1 MPILLCMLP
10 LRSLL
15 LTSSFCLEAQR
26 YFSLSSKSNSFI
38 RTWLSVDYL
47 GSIFPVHKE
56 HFQYIDLNLLLLPEC
71 FHGFKFKYC
80 LSCFFLLRN
89 SNFTYHLYKSFSLWL
104 FTFLHLI
111 FILLPVFIF
120 FLNAPDILSI
130 RYLGLQLH
138 FKRWLFFVFISF
150 PEFSKFTFHFFP
162 SFFVL
167 NLRLYLCKCL
177 FKGISVRSI

>member
-15 LTSSFCLEAQR
+15 LTSSFCLDAQR

-56 HFQYIDLNLLLLPEC
+56 HFQYVDLNLLLLPEC
-71 FHGFKFKYC
+71 FCGFKFKYY
-80 LSCFFLLRN
+80 LSYCFFLLRN
-89 SNFTYHLYKSFSLWL
+89 SNFTYHLYKSFSLWF

-111 FILLPVFIF
+111 FILLAVFIF
-120 FLNAPDILSI
+120 FSMPLILFPLGILDFSFILKDDYFLSSFRFLSSVNSPSI
-130 RYLGLQLH
+130 SSLH
-138 FKRWLFFVFISF
+138 FLSWGS
-150 PEFSKFTFHFFP
+150 EFETLSLQML
-162 SFFVL
+162 V
-167 NLRLYLCKCL
+167 
-177 FKGISVRSI
+177 